1 MKKIFALLML
11 FSLCLVTTGCPK
23 ADDKKAT
30 PSPAPTTPDKGGPP
44 TTPAPT
50 PPVTPDKAK

>member
-30 PSPAPTTPDKGGPP
+30 PSAAPTTNTPP
-44 TTPAPT
+44 TTPAPAPT